1 MIGVRSVRSKA
12 ANKWS
17 VMLSKN
23 VPAFSKSLRTPPQP
37 TFYGA
42 VRYDGQYDDEPAMQ
56 VRHQQKGKVL

>member
-1 MIGVRSVRSKA
+1 MERYALKERSGFFKVA
-12 ANKWS
+12 TN
-17 VMLSKN
+17 
-23 VPAFSKSLRTPPQP
+23 PPQP